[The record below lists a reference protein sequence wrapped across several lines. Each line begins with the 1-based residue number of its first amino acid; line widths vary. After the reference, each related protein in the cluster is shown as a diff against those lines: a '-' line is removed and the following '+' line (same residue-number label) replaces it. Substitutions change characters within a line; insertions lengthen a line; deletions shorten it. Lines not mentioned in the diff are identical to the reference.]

1 MTSSLLRGDG
11 TNEPRDNLSSAADL
25 FYVRTDRHL
34 CSLALALSA
43 VCPPFLT
50 PLFHSAPSIPEGD
63 VRSPFHFAPPAVR
76 PSVRPARCFK
86 TCFGVKLHFHTRYLF
101 RSPSQF
107 TYLLRSAFDLPIPS
121 VSFAIEVHF
130 ESSANA
136 SMGVAIDDKFT
147 DSFT

>member
-11 TNEPRDNLSSAADL
+11 TNEPRDNLSSAAADL
-25 FYVRTDRHL
+25 FYVRVRTDRHL
-34 CSLALALSA
+34 CSPS
-43 VCPPFLT
+43 
-50 PLFHSAPSIPEGD
+50 PLLLRSSIPPL
-63 VRSPFHFAPPAVR
+63 RSPRVMCVPLSTLRRQPSVR

-107 TYLLRSAFDLPIPS
+107 TYLPRSAFDLPIPS